1 MKSLL
6 LLLAFAPLA
15 LAADRP
21 WADSRQMIVVVVPA
35 WNASGGEMSTWSHD
49 GKDWQS
55 VAGAQPVTIGRTGAA
70 WGLGLHP
77 PQPGLQKKEGDGRAP
92 AGVFEL
98 GPAFGYAP
106 TLATAMRYLPMSATH
121 WCIDVPGS
129 PLYNT
134 IVDAKAVGDDAVEG
148 STEPM
153 RRDLH
158 ADGDVRYR
166 TGFVIQHNPANVDG
180 AGSCIFAHLWKAPGQ
195 ATAGCTAMDDA
206 AMQALSG
213 WIDPALHPVFVL
225 LPRAEYERLQGEWQL
240 PKL

>member
-1 MKSLL
+1 MKSLML
-6 LLLAFAPLA
+6 MLAFAPVA
-15 LAADRP
+15 LAADTP
-21 WADSRQMIVVVVPA
+21 WADARQMIVVVTPG
-35 WNASGGEMSTWSHD
+35 WDASAGEMTTWTRDSE
-49 GKDWQS
+49 GWMAASK
-55 VAGAQPVTIGRTGAA
+55 AQPVTVGRAGTA
-70 WGLGLHP
+70 WGLGLHAT
-77 PQPGLQKKEGDGRAP
+77 QSGTQKMEGDGRAP
-92 AGVFEL
+92 AGVFGI

-106 TLATAMRYLPMSATH
+106 TLSTAMTYLPMGATH

-134 IVDAKAVGDDAVEG
+134 IVDAKAVGETAVKG

-206 AMQALSG
+206 AMQALAG

>member
-1 MKSLL
+1 
-6 LLLAFAPLA
+6 
-15 LAADRP
+15 
-21 WADSRQMIVVVVPA
+21 
-35 WNASGGEMSTWSHD
+35 
-49 GKDWQS
+49 
-55 VAGAQPVTIGRTGAA
+55 
-70 WGLGLHP
+70 
-77 PQPGLQKKEGDGRAP
+77 
-92 AGVFEL
+92 
-98 GPAFGYAP
+98 
-106 TLATAMRYLPMSATH
+106 
-121 WCIDVPGS
+121 VPGS

-134 IVDAKAVGDDAVEG
+134 IVDAKTVGGPAVEG

-206 AMQALSG
+206 AMRALAA
-213 WIDPALHPVFVL
+213 WIDPARHPVFVL